1 MPAGYQELFLE
12 QGSNFSTSVSLDQAD
27 GSPFVLTGSQV
38 KAAMKKSYYSSN
50 TTANFVVIVNDPTE
64 GVILLTLP
72 YANTANISAGR
83 YVYDVV
89 IKDSSNTVIRVL
101 EGVVNVLPQVTV
113 F

>member
-12 QGSNFSTSVSLDQAD
+12 QGSNFSTSISLDQAD
-27 GSPFVLTGSQV
+27 GSPFVLTDSQV

-50 TTANFVVIVNDPTE
+50 TTANFVVTVNDPTE

-72 YANTANISAGR
+72 YANTANILAGR
-83 YVYDVV
+83 YVYDVL

>member
-12 QGSNFSTSVSLDQAD
+12 QGSNFSTSISLDQAD
-27 GSPFVLTGSQV
+27 GSPFVLTGSQI

-50 TTANFVVIVNDPTE
+50 TTANFVVQVNDPTE
-64 GVILLTLP
+64 GVILLSLP

-83 YVYDVV
+83 YVYDVL

>member
-12 QGSNFSTSVSLDQAD
+12 QGSNFSTSITLDQAD
-27 GSPFVLTGSQV
+27 GSPFTLTGSQV
-38 KAAMKKSYYSSN
+38 KAAMKKSYYSSS
-50 TTANFVVIVNDPTE
+50 TTANFVITVNDPTE
-64 GVILLTLP
+64 GIIILSLP

-83 YVYDVV
+83 YVYDVI

>member
-1 MPAGYQELFLE
+1 
-12 QGSNFSTSVSLDQAD
+12 
-27 GSPFVLTGSQV
+27 
-38 KAAMKKSYYSSN
+38 MKKSYYSSS
-50 TTANFVVIVNDPTE
+50 TTANFVVQVNDPTE
-64 GVILLTLP
+64 GVILLSLP

-83 YVYDVV
+83 YVYDVL

>member
-12 QGSNFSTSVSLDQAD
+12 QGSNFNTSVTLDEAD
-27 GSPFVLTGSQV
+27 GSPFQLVNCQV
-38 KAAMKKSYYSSN
+38 KAVMKKSYYSNS
-50 TTANFVVIVNDPTE
+50 TTAEFVITINDPTE
-64 GVILLTLP
+64 GILVMSLP

-89 IKDSSNTVIRVL
+89 IKDSSNTVSRVL
-101 EGVVNVLPQVTV
+101 EGIVNVLPQVTV

>member
-12 QGSNFSTSVSLDQAD
+12 QGSNFSTSISLDQAD

-50 TTANFVVIVNDPTE
+50 TTANFVVTVNDPTE
-64 GVILLTLP
+64 GIILLSLP
-72 YANTANISAGR
+72 YANTANILAGR
-83 YVYDVV
+83 YVYDVL

>member
-1 MPAGYQELFLE
+1 MAAGYQELFLE
-12 QGSNFSTSVSLDQAD
+12 QGSNFNTSIALDQAD
-27 GSPFVLTGSQV
+27 GSPFILTDSQV
-38 KAAMKKSYYSSN
+38 KAVMKKSYYSSN
-50 TTANFVVIVNDPTE
+50 ITAEFVVEVNDPLE

-83 YVYDVV
+83 YVYDVLV
-89 IKDSSNTVIRVL
+89 KDPSNNVIRVL